1 MVVDSPWSVRQA
13 FVQAPFHCEYST
25 DFGADSR
32 KGALYL
38 APVEIPMWFTV
49 LGICVFIILFL
60 RNCLDNLS
68 KDWKSISES

>member
-49 LGICVFIILFL
+49 LGNLGVYNIILEK
-60 RNCLDNLS
+60 LS
-68 KDWKSISES
+68 